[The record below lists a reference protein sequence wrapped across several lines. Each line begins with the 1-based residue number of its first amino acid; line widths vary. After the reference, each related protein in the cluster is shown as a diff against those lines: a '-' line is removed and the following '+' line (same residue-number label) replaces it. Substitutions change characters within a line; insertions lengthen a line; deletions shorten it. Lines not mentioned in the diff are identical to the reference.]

1 MEQTENQEL
10 PIPQPTDPVEES
22 EAGPS
27 AEPVEQPSSASA
39 PETVPETAEI
49 PTAPKSTSR
58 WRRILGL
65 ALRLAVA
72 AIILF
77 AAGVVTAY
85 FVLYRPSQAQNTQ
98 TLADLSQ
105 SRQQLSSAQQN
116 LTTAQNQVK
125 TLQAQTDQ
133 ALAESAQ
140 AVIRS
145 NLQTTLT
152 DVANA
157 RLALTNKDG
166 TAAREAMLAAQ
177 TDLGKLL
184 PAVQAKDRPIA
195 DAISARLTLALNEL
209 SRDPK
214 TALADL
220 DVLTHNLQD
229 LNKLLFE

>member
-1 MEQTENQEL
+1 MEQSENQDIAE
-10 PIPQPTDPVEES
+10 PRPTNPSEES
-22 EAGPS
+22 EASPS
-27 AEPVEQPSSASA
+27 AEELEQPSSTSA
-39 PETVPETAEI
+39 PETAPEAAEI
-49 PTAPKSTSR
+49 PAAPKSPSR
-58 WRRILGL
+58 MGRILRV
-65 ALRLAVA
+65 ALRVAVA
-72 AIILF
+72 AIVLF
-77 AAGVVTAY
+77 AAGVATAY
-85 FVLYRPSQAQNTQ
+85 FVLYRPTQAQNTQ
-98 TLADLSQ
+98 ALAELSQ
-105 SRQQLSSAQQN
+105 ARQQLSSAQQD
-116 LTTAQNQVK
+116 LTTAQNRVK

-133 ALAESAQ
+133 AQAETTQ
-140 AVIRS
+140 AVIQS

-177 TDLGKLL
+177 NDLGKLL
-184 PAVQAKDRPIA
+184 PAVQAKDRPVA